1 MSYTGTSLNNFYYY
15 NGGNF
20 TQGSGYLLNSTT
32 LNNPLQFHTGGIKVF
47 ENLRLTNTIRDAPG
61 TWKIKPKIVKG
72 AFTVAKEHSITSFG
86 YVTDVNYNVSNA
98 TNPNCEITFSGNL
111 TKDTHSFWPILN
123 MNTLSFQLFNPLI
136 TAGSGTISCEIDTP
150 LTYNPS
156 VGFTI
161 DTLNTLPTIG
171 ATRSVSLLS
180 TANHDF
186 NCGIANLQ
194 AVNGCKF
201 IFTATIQNLATDADK
216 YYRSD
221 RRQLVISNPDTTNRT
236 VRVND
241 ITYGKNDASNSGNEI
256 TYTNK
261 NIDVRLT
268 TSNKIGFTFFTLTAY
283 NIKGTTSVTTNMKI
297 YADNNSRTN
306 TANRVS
312 SGTYVSTFQFY
323 GSNVFTPSVTTDS
336 TSLTVTAA
344 GGKFYIGGVAQKTLT
359 VLRGTTYTF
368 NVSDSSN
375 STHVLRFSTKADGT
389 HGGGVLYTTGVS
401 SANNPGT
408 AGATVTLAVNNSAP
422 DILYYYCTAHSG
434 MGGMIIVRT
443 SSSSPFVH
451 TQALGSNEML
461 LINGL
466 YESFNNVRYIDY
478 SSYNTG
484 LTSYTTNLS
493 AHTGVTIGSGNYLF
507 ATFTVTP
514 TGTWSAATN
523 TLNVTI
529 QNYSGFS
536 KTSGTVAES
545 GLLFYVWL
553 PSAYYSG
560 EYFWYN
566 VNSPFDREDSFTA
579 NTDAQRK
586 AGLIPILNSR
596 STSGNNL
603 TYSCSIPANTTKTS
617 TVHVRIGILSDNTT
631 IRKFSGIT
639 LSGT

>member
-1 MSYTGTSLNNFYYY
+1 MNNFYYY

-201 IFTATIQNLATDADK
+201 IFTATIQNLATDVDK

-536 KTSGTVAES
+536 KTSGTVAAVSYTHLRAHE
-545 GLLFYVWL
+545 
-553 PSAYYSG
+553 
-560 EYFWYN
+560 
-566 VNSPFDREDSFTA
+566 
-579 NTDAQRK
+579 
-586 AGLIPILNSR
+586 
-596 STSGNNL
+596 TS
-603 TYSCSIPANTTKTS
+603 
-617 TVHVRIGILSDNTT
+617 
-631 IRKFSGIT
+631 
-639 LSGT
+639 